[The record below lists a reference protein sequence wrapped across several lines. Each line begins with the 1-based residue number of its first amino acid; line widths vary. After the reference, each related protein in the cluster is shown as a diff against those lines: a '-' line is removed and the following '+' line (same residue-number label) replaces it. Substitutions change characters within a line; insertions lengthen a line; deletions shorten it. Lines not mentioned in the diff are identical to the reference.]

1 MFAVT
6 FFFHWLSWYP
16 MGFPSTLIK
25 IRKNSTT
32 YIMSWLTAPIWQL
45 NWGCIR
51 SFVLNRI
58 TVLPDLMMDTHIGV
72 LQWAGIAYSS
82 EPPDFTSNSSGVRVV
97 HVRLWFCC
105 AISVG
110 CCWFVSVHSCFVFCS
125 RLLFVDNPFGC
136 KRLFV
141 PHNKCSNGTFLLG
154 RIMINIPLGT
164 NNMVEL
170 IFRQTV
176 FLFPSDLNWQP
187 FGISDRHQTKLQH
200 LLVNVLRTLLTYLV
214 SFQYRNSWE
223 LFFVFGKSV
232 VKAKCFFKRCIDKKM
247 QHLCNMVN
255 G

>member
-82 EPPDFTSNSSGVRVV
+82 EPPEFTSNSSGVRVV

-105 AISVG
+105 VISLVVVG
-110 CCWFVSVHSCFVFCS
+110 LFLCILVLYFVLGYCLLIAPSV
-125 RLLFVDNPFGC
+125 
-136 KRLFV
+136 
-141 PHNKCSNGTFLLG
+141 
-154 RIMINIPLGT
+154 
-164 NNMVEL
+164 
-170 IFRQTV
+170 
-176 FLFPSDLNWQP
+176 
-187 FGISDRHQTKLQH
+187 
-200 LLVNVLRTLLTYLV
+200 VNVYLFLTTNV
-214 SFQYRNSWE
+214 PMV
-223 LFFVFGKSV
+223 LFY
-232 VKAKCFFKRCIDKKM
+232 
-247 QHLCNMVN
+247 
-255 G
+255 